1 MSMFVFKDE
10 ESVEPTDTNK
20 KNKKVWRIL
29 VVDDDK
35 AVHEITQLVLSDA
48 IIENRSLEI
57 VSVFSSQEAQK
68 ILKNDD
74 TFCMAF
80 VDVVMETD
88 HAGLELVDWIRND
101 LKNQSIRLIL
111 RTGQAGSAPEAKVI
125 KEFDIRAC

>member
-1 MSMFVFKDE
+1 MFVFKDE